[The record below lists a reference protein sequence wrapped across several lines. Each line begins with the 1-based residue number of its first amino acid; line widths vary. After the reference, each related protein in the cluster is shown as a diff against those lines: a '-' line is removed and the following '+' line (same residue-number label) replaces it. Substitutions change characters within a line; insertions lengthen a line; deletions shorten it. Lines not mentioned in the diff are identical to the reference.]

1 MGRQAKRMKWRNV
14 IGGLDELRGPSPKAK
29 RRSLKLASHAMK
41 KAVVDPRWMVVS
53 LRGRDREEYDWEE
66 REEPGCTFGDEL
78 GCGVA
83 IA

>member
-1 MGRQAKRMKWRNV
+1 MMGRQAKRMKWRNV

-53 LRGRDREEYDWEE
+53 LRGRDRKRNMIGR
-66 REEPGCTFGDEL
+66 REKSLVVPL
-78 GCGVA
+78 GMNLAMVWQ
-83 IA
+83 